1 MFSDSFSHLD
11 FPSFYLSFL
20 FFDPKITGVTGGS
33 DNKESAFDTGDP
45 GSVPEL
51 ERSPGEGNS
60 NPLQYS
66 CRENSLDRGTWRA
79 TVHGVPKSPA
89 QMNNQH
95 FHFSKII
102 LVETFFFPLHP
113 FIHQTL
119 TEYLGREVLSPI
131 DLATCGPR
139 RGGTWAWVAGTALG
153 LAPGFCCCLVIK
165 LYVALC
171 GPMDCSPP
179 GSSVQAILQA
189 ILQARMLEQVAIP
202 FSGGS
207 CQPRD

>member
-1 MFSDSFSHLD
+1 MKLARCGFSGTSQWCNINDTAGNGLGRAIHNPTFSFVHFENENLSYASPHPPPTSVSKAWRFSIHFIRKCVFSDSFSHHD

-20 FFDPKITGVTGGS
+20 FFDPKIMGVTGGS

-79 TVHGVPKSPA
+79 TVHGVPTSPA
-89 QMNNQH
+89 QLNNQH

-102 LVETFFFPLHP
+102 LVEDFFFP
-113 FIHQTL
+113 T
-119 TEYLGREVLSPI
+119 
-131 DLATCGPR
+131 
-139 RGGTWAWVAGTALG
+139 
-153 LAPGFCCCLVIK
+153 
-165 LYVALC
+165 
-171 GPMDCSPP
+171 
-179 GSSVQAILQA
+179 SSIY
-189 ILQARMLEQVAIP
+189 
-202 FSGGS
+202 SS
-207 CQPRD
+207 NTD